1 MKIHNLVPAVMSEPG
16 RLSTEL
22 ARDKVGVVMK
32 IFNEITR
39 ASVIMGIHVDAQTA
53 KFNAKESIDH
63 IKKTYPFAHV
73 DDICNAI
80 TMGAYGQLKF
90 EGQLTTL
97 SASNIYQWYKELRL
111 NHQDKMVSPPIAPA
125 NIEQEVTEEMK
136 KHEMRESF
144 SKFISDVKQH
154 DIVLDIHFEKLLK
167 MGLELTNED
176 KRKVFAEEM
185 EKLVNNPPIELF
197 YDKKNRELV
206 REMQRYWDT
215 LKDKDTYNYA
225 LMPHNPLQKK
235 AVWFTKRT
243 FAIRFCEKIGKEAL
257 LAKFDEI
264 YG

>member
-22 ARDKVGVVMK
+22 AKDKVGVVMK

-39 ASVIMGIHVDAQTA
+39 ASAIMGIHVDAQTA
-53 KFNAKESIDH
+53 KFNAKESIDF

-111 NHQDKMVSPPIAPA
+111 SHQDKMVSPPASPV
-125 NIEQEVTEEMK
+125 NHEQEITEEMK
-136 KHEMRESF
+136 KHEIRESF
-144 SKFISDVKQH
+144 IKFISDVRQN
-154 DIVLDIHFEKLLK
+154 DIVLDWHFDKLVKL
-167 MGLELTNED
+167 GLELTSEE
-176 KRKVFAEEM
+176 KRAVFNDEM
-185 EKLVNNPPIELF
+185 AKLVDNPPIELF

-215 LKDKDTYNYA
+215 LEDKNSYNYN
-225 LMPHNPLQKK
+225 LMPKNPLHKK
-235 AVWFTKRT
+235 AVWGTKRT
-243 FAIRFCEKIGKEAL
+243 FAIRFCEKMGKDVL
-257 LAKFDEI
+257 LAKFDEV